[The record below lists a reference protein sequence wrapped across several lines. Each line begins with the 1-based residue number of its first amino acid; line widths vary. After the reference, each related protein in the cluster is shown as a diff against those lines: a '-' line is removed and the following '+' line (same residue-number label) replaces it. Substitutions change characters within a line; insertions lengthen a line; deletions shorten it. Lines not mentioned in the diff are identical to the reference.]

1 MENVEHAHPLTK
13 LAKQELPEDNFS
25 KSRLQLLQVRSDM
38 ARNQGGEWTEALKH
52 LKTQLRY
59 ARSLKDWRVRLQTR
73 LAIGDIHTR
82 LGDTSQRYSI
92 I

>member
-1 MENVEHAHPLTK
+1 
-13 LAKQELPEDNFS
+13 
-25 KSRLQLLQVRSDM
+25 M
-38 ARNQGGEWTEALKH
+38 ARNQGEWTEALKH

-82 LGDTSQRYSI
+82 LGDTAKGIQLFEEVLQESVNREYVPTQIESHYQLCATHWLKEMLKLH
-92 I
+92 